1 MITSVQY
8 IKWQASS
15 SARGFSDD
23 FFSVNNSYDYEEKNC
38 YFLSLCLFLCLIDHT
53 DLSQGQFSPLAFP
66 GLLASRS
73 GLGLPGVQKQKP
85 PELLKA

>member
-15 SARGFSDD
+15 SARFFSDD

-38 YFLSLCLFLCLIDHT
+38 YFLSLFLSSVAQIKKN
-53 DLSQGQFSPLAFP
+53 LAVNCMIGEIACF
-66 GLLASRS
+66 
-73 GLGLPGVQKQKP
+73 QII
-85 PELLKA
+85 

>member
-15 SARGFSDD
+15 SARFFSDD

-38 YFLSLCLFLCLIDHT
+38 YFLSLFLSSVAQIKKKN
-53 DLSQGQFSPLAFP
+53 LAVNCMIGEIACF
-66 GLLASRS
+66 
-73 GLGLPGVQKQKP
+73 QII
-85 PELLKA
+85 

>member
-38 YFLSLCLFLCLIDHT
+38 YFLSLS
-53 DLSQGQFSPLAFP
+53 LSSVAQIKKKI
-66 GLLASRS
+66 LL
-73 GLGLPGVQKQKP
+73 
-85 PELLKA
+85 

>member
-23 FFSVNNSYDYEEKNC
+23 FFLWIIHMIMKRKTAIFY
-38 YFLSLCLFLCLIDHT
+38 LSLSSVAQIKKESCCKLRDWGDSLLSNNLIHDKT
-53 DLSQGQFSPLAFP
+53 
-66 GLLASRS
+66 
-73 GLGLPGVQKQKP
+73 
-85 PELLKA
+85 